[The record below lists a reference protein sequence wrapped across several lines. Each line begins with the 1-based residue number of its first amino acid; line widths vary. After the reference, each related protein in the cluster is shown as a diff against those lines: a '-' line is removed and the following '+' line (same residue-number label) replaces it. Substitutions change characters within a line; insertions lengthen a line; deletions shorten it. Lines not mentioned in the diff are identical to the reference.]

1 MSNTQFVYTVKTE
14 TALFKRCTRF
24 KSCNLHL
31 PPKLHNR
38 PPSSVYTAYM
48 TVHHVC
54 SRLERWKWNH
64 LSSWAGSF
72 GVRATSFFSVVVV
85 CVVRKMICRGG
96 KEIEQIFEFWL
107 SCVQGW
113 IQSWIKRAHF
123 LFFLLS
129 SIFFFFL
136 SSPSSSSLY

>member
-107 SCVQGW
+107 SCVQGG
-113 IQSWIKRAHF
+113 SRVWIKRAHF